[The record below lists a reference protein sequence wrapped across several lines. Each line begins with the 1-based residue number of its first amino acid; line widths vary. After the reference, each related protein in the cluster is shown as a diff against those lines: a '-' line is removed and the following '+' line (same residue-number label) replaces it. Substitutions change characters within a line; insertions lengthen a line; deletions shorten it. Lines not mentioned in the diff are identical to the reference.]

1 MSRAWRISLILVVSA
16 LAGCSS
22 QPPADP
28 MVLVNTERAFAAAA
42 TEKGV
47 RDAFLEF
54 SDYDAVMFVPGAVRV
69 KNHYGV
75 SPKRPDLLS
84 WFSTYAEIASSGDLG
99 WTTGPW
105 EWREKPTDSVPQG
118 TGHYV
123 TIWKKQA
130 DSTWKFVLD
139 IGIAHRAPFTE
150 PSTPTL
156 RVLDLPNKRERVEPN
171 KGREEMLGAEYA
183 FRAASV
189 ANGLVSAFRSYLTPD
204 ARYYRMGIRPIQGV
218 DSVCEILTLA
228 VGTCTWEVEHAEVS
242 ENSDL
247 GYTYGVTTLTASE
260 GTAQFTFARIWHRS
274 IEGIWKVA
282 LDIQLPLA
290 PEEKTP

>member
-1 MSRAWRISLILVVSA
+1 MSGARKISLVLIVST
-16 LAGCSS
+16 LAGCNS

-28 MVLVNTERAFAAAA
+28 MVLVNSERAFAAGAA
-42 TEKGV
+42 EKGL

-75 SPKRPDLLS
+75 SAKRPDLLS
-84 WFSTYAEIASSGDLG
+84 WFPVYAEISSSGDLG

-105 EWREKPTDSVPQG
+105 EWRENPSNKDPLGV
-118 TGHYV
+118 GHYI

-139 IGIAHRAPFTE
+139 IGIAHRAPMTE
-150 PSTPTL
+150 SSTPAL
-156 RVLDLPNKRERVEPN
+156 RVLDQPNKRERVEPGR
-171 KGREEMLGAEYA
+171 GREEMLEAEYA

-189 ANGLVSAFRSYLTPD
+189 AEGLVSAFRSYLTPD
-204 ARYYRMGIRPIQGV
+204 ARYYRLGMRPIQGI
-218 DSVCEILTLA
+218 DSVCEILTMA
-228 VGTCTWEVEHAEVS
+228 VGTCTWEVEHADVS
-242 ENSDL
+242 KNSDL
-247 GYTYGVTTLTASE
+247 GYTYGLTTLTASE
-260 GTAQFTFARIWHRS
+260 GTAQFTFMRIWHRN

-282 LDIQLPLA
+282 LDIQLPLP

>member
-1 MSRAWRISLILVVSA
+1 MVLIVVA

-28 MVLVNTERAFAAAA
+28 MVLVNSERAFASALV
-42 TEKGV
+42 EKGS

-54 SDYDAVMFVPGAVRV
+54 SDYDAVMFLPGAIRV
-69 KNHYGV
+69 KNHFRF
-75 SPKRPDLLS
+75 SARSTELLS
-84 WFSTYAEIASSGDLG
+84 WLPTYAEIASSGDMG

-105 EWREKPTDSVPQG
+105 EWREKPTDSLPLG

-123 TIWKKQA
+123 TIWKQQA
-130 DSTWKFVLD
+130 DSTWKFVLN
-139 IGIAHRAPFTE
+139 IGVAHRAPITE

-156 RVLDLPNKRERVEPN
+156 HVMDQPNQRERVEPS

-189 ANGLVSAFRSYLTPD
+189 AGGLVSAFRSYLTPD
-204 ARYYRMGIRPIQGV
+204 ARYYRMGIRPIQGI

-247 GYTYGVTTLTASE
+247 GYTYGLTTLTASE
-260 GTAQFTFARIWHRS
+260 GTAQFTFVRIWHRS

-282 LDIQLPLA
+282 LDIQLPL
-290 PEEKTP
+290 PPKEKTP